1 MAALVYQAIFAGF
14 TGKTAYL
21 SAFSA
26 QLGVFYFFGLF
37 LIKIRTAGLGQLLG
51 HFAPPFFDIAV
62 MARLQ
67 NLGDAQPVPRC
78 GAGILGMLKQPV

>member
-1 MAALVYQAIFAGF
+1 MAALVYQAVFAGF
-14 TGKTAYL
+14 MGKTAYL

-37 LIKIRTAGLGQLLG
+37 LIKIRPAGLGQLLR

-62 MARLQ
+62 MAGLQ

>member
-1 MAALVYQAIFAGF
+1 VAALVYQAVFAGF